1 MADKRF
7 WFGMLAMV
15 LVFGLAVIGCDNDTT
30 GGVYTNDT
38 AGITTEQRTTID
50 TAFQNATIT
59 VPSTG
64 GLASNQVRLTGLAAG
79 FQYNIG
85 LGNSVPSSAIGW
97 QSPNS
102 ALTWTIGSGSGQAA
116 LWVRA
121 IGNTTAGVRVGAIH
135 GANITQ
141 PGGSD
146 GGQLT
151 ITGLSEFYGR
161 YAHFV
166 NNFGDFT
173 LALMGMLCLNLQN
186 GTVTLPRI
194 SGDSVTIPM
203 WRLDADSDG
212 DGNYWFT
219 DFERFTGNANNVRG
233 WVIIFDNATVP
244 YYDQDDYNSWHSVRV
259 WESIN
264 FQGGNAS
271 VTWASGTPYTPIP

>member
-1 MADKRF
+1 MANKKF
-7 WFGMLAMV
+7 WLGMLVMV
-15 LVFGLAVIGCDNDTT
+15 LVFGMTVIGCDND
-30 GGVYTNDT
+30 GGGADTPTNET
-38 AGITTEQRTTID
+38 AGITTAQRATVD
-50 TAFQNATIT
+50 TAFHGATIT
-59 VPSTG
+59 APGTG

-85 LGNSVPSSAIGW
+85 LGNSAPSATAGW

-121 IGNTTAGVRVGAIH
+121 IGNTTVGVRVGAIH
-135 GANITQ
+135 GVNITQ
-141 PGGSD
+141 PS

-151 ITGLSEFYGR
+151 ITGLSEFNGR

-173 LALMGMLCLNLQN
+173 LALMGMSSVNLQN
-186 GTVTLPRI
+186 EIVTLPQI
-194 SGDSVTIPM
+194 SGGSVTIPM
-203 WRLDADSDG
+203 WRLDFDTDG
-212 DGNYWFT
+212 AGDAWVTGY
-219 DFERFTGNANNVRG
+219 ERFTGNANNVRG
-233 WVIIFDNATVP
+233 WVIIFNNATLSF
-244 YYDQDDYNSWHSVRV
+244 DDLDDDNLWHSVRV

-271 VTWASGTPYTPIP
+271 VTWASGTPYTPTP